1 MHQMHAQHATTPRHT
16 ARIAAAFVALAA
28 AASLMGC
35 GDKPPATAVFVLFDL
50 TGCVKDPAIQ
60 KRYESGFEQIVATL
74 WNEKDPT
81 RGVKKGAV
89 VMGDKIT
96 HNTMAT
102 ASYPITATLPAFG
115 MMKAQAKVEDEI
127 KAATKALGEQ
137 AKALLGEKTEQPNT
151 DLMNAFQL
159 ADKVSNGEECSAAS
173 QKLLVVFSDMIE
185 QSGRYDFSAIPLND
199 EAVQKIIAKERE
211 GKRLPKLDGVKV
223 WVAGATASTGAGL
236 SSDRILQIQSFWL
249 TYFKACGAD
258 LTKERYAPTL
268 LGFSIAE

>member
-1 MHQMHAQHATTPRHT
+1 MHETHSQHATTPRHT

-28 AASLMGC
+28 AGSLMGC
-35 GDKPPATAVFVLFDL
+35 GQKPPAAAVFVLFDL
-50 TGCVKDPAIQ
+50 TGCIKDAAIQ
-60 KRYESGFEQIVATL
+60 KRYEQGFTEMVAAV
-74 WNEKDPT
+74 
-81 RGVKKGAV
+81 GQVKGGALV
-89 VMGDKIT
+89 KGDKIT

-102 ASYPITATLPAFG
+102 ASYPITATFPAFG
-115 MMKAQAKVEDEI
+115 VMKAQADVEDEI
-127 KAATKALGEQ
+127 KDATKALGEQ
-137 AKALLGEKTEQPNT
+137 AKALLGEKPEQPNT

-159 ADKVSNGEECSAAS
+159 ADKVFNGEECSAAP

-185 QSGRYDFSAIPLND
+185 QSGRYDFSGIPLDD

-211 GKRLPKLDGVKV
+211 GMRLPKLDGVKV

-249 TYFKACGAD
+249 AYFKACGAD